1 MALNRS
7 EKINLVQMAM
17 KRVNVVPYG
26 ENQIAFGTNQ
36 EKIILGESAVTVCEA
51 YINIPDEKH
60 TCHIGFST
68 LLSKAV
74 NSNFYIEV
82 DGNERSKIYKN
93 TNKTMQYFDLFLLGK
108 GLHSIM
114 VKATAESSVEIS
126 PREAQLGV
134 YL

>member
-26 ENQIAFGTNQ
+26 ENQIAFGTNN
-36 EKIILGESAVTVCEA
+36 EKIILGESAVTICES

-60 TCHIGFST
+60 TCHVGFSV
-68 LLSKAV
+68 LKSD
-74 NSNFYIEV
+74 FYIEV

-93 TNKTMQYFDLFLLGK
+93 SNKTMQFFDLFLLGK
-108 GLHSIM
+108 ELHCSKSNSGKLCGDISEGS
-114 VKATAESSVEIS
+114 TAW
-126 PREAQLGV
+126 GV
-134 YL
+134 SLAYRD

>member
-26 ENQIAFGTNQ
+26 ENQIAFGTNN
-36 EKIILGESAVTVCEA
+36 ES

-60 TCHIGFST
+60 TCHVGFSV
-68 LLSKAV
+68 LMSNAV
-74 NSNFYIEV
+74 KSDFYIEV

-93 TNKTMQYFDLFLLGK
+93 SNKTMQFFDLFLLGK
-108 GLHSIM
+108 GLHCIA

>member
-26 ENQIAFGTNQ
+26 ENQIAFGTNN
-36 EKIILGESAVTVCEA
+36 EKIILGESAVTICES

-60 TCHIGFST
+60 TCHVGFSV
-68 LLSKAV
+68 LMSNAV
-74 NSNFYIEV
+74 KSDFYIEV

-93 TNKTMQYFDLFLLGK
+93 SNKTLQFFDLFLLGK
-108 GLHSIM
+108 GLHCIA

>member
-26 ENQIAFGTNQ
+26 ENQIAFGTNN
-36 EKIILGESAVTVCEA
+36 EKIILGESAVTICES

-60 TCHIGFST
+60 TCHVGFSV
-68 LLSKAV
+68 LMSNAV
-74 NSNFYIEV
+74 KSDFYIEV

-93 TNKTMQYFDLFLLGK
+93 YK
-108 GLHSIM
+108 
-114 VKATAESSVEIS
+114 
-126 PREAQLGV
+126 
-134 YL
+134 